1 MDLEKFWDL
10 IEGSWQDA
18 EDANKKRLSAIK
30 TNDQGDL
37 EALADEIEDNVLTTY
52 EDRLYELEKNE
63 LTGFI
68 HILEERLYNIDRA
81 EIHEYTDGSDDGFLY
96 VRCYIVAMGRAYYDM
111 IDKDPKK
118 ATPDVEAEGFGFTA
132 YSVYADRFDED
143 FRRGSKHNIETG
155 SNAKGWPGK

>member
-1 MDLEKFWDL
+1 KFWDL
-10 IEGSWQDA
+10 IEGAWQNA
-18 EDANKKRLSAIK
+18 EESNKKRLKAIGS
-30 TNDQGDL
+30 NDAGDL
-37 EALADEIEDNVLTTY
+37 EDLADEIEDNVLTTY

-63 LTGFI
+63 LIDFI
-68 HILEERLYNIDRA
+68 HTLEERLYNIDRK

-96 VRCYIVAMGRAYYDM
+96 VRCYIVAMGKDYYNM

-143 FRRGSKHNIETG
+143 FKRNSRHNIETG
-155 SNAKGWPGK
+155 SNDQAW